1 MVPYPQLTSET
12 CLRYDDASAVQNRGL
27 AFQMV
32 MCPEC
37 EYREECPYRLQRE
50 QADVAEH
57 AVATQARSIHTLPRQ
72 TERNHI
78 ILHEVPLDVISPSI
92 IVTRGLL
99 VVELIARQAAND
111 ARDANGREFFRHMGR
126 VAKELDG
133 WLCSADKSDVVPT
146 PNPPE
151 HIPEDVHSGLNE
163 AVIALG
169 LPETPAEAMRLVL
182 SAASG
187 GPKLVGVGADLI
199 PDKSKAEG
207 AVKIVCKL
215 VRIIDTELPAG
226 CWLSDVTAD
235 KAEIETALGRP
246 VRDITPAGR
255 LLLRHPVLQII
266 PELDVT
272 RGRTAKSVLP
282 LMRGLL
288 HDLPHSRI
296 GLLTHRRLAKEL
308 PALLS
313 KEDRGRL
320 VEDMVHYFGGG
331 LSRGSNLWIKTCD
344 GLIVLGTPRIHPN
357 DIRLHLF
364 RLGKVKAAGR
374 TKEEAGWGWDYWSG
388 VTESGQRRT
397 VKCWHYADHDWHS
410 AYCSLVRSELVQAI
424 GRGRGI
430 LPEGIPVYVV
440 TTENLA
446 PPHDDDGRNGFPLAE
461 EGRFAP
467 LTDAQVRVL
476 ACLTSPSPTTTRAV
490 AHRLGV
496 SQRKVREHL
505 AELVRAGRVRK
516 VGETRGG
523 GAGGWQ
529 ALAVD
534 AGG

>member
-1 MVPYPQLTSET
+1 
-12 CLRYDDASAVQNRGL
+12 
-27 AFQMV
+27 
-32 MCPEC
+32 
-37 EYREECPYRLQRE
+37 
-50 QADVAEH
+50 
-57 AVATQARSIHTLPRQ
+57 
-72 TERNHI
+72 
-78 ILHEVPLDVISPSI
+78 
-92 IVTRGLL
+92 
-99 VVELIARQAAND
+99 
-111 ARDANGREFFRHMGR
+111 
-126 VAKELDG
+126 
-133 WLCSADKSDVVPT
+133 
-146 PNPPE
+146 
-151 HIPEDVHSGLNE
+151 
-163 AVIALG
+163 
-169 LPETPAEAMRLVL
+169 
-182 SAASG
+182 
-187 GPKLVGVGADLI
+187 
-199 PDKSKAEG
+199 
-207 AVKIVCKL
+207 
-215 VRIIDTELPAG
+215 
-226 CWLSDVTAD
+226 
-235 KAEIETALGRP
+235 
-246 VRDITPAGR
+246 
-255 LLLRHPVLQII
+255 LQII

-344 GLIVLGTPRIHPN
+344 ALIVLGTPRIHPN

-446 PPHDDDGRNGFPLAE
+446 PPHDDDGRNGFPLVE